1 MVRRI
6 ECHPVITLAPSD
18 RVSSDNFIRCRIYY
32 REDGESGRR
41 RTRFRCEGEHHSVV
55 NPNSIPF

>member
-32 REDGESGRR
+32 REDGESG
-41 RTRFRCEGEHHSVV
+41 
-55 NPNSIPF
+55 